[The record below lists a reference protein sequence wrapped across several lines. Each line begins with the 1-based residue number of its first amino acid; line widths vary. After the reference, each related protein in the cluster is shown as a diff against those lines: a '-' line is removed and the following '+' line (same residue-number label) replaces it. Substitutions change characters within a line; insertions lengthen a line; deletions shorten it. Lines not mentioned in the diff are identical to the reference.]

1 MLLHLH
7 AFSTC
12 ILFFDCSGTVH
23 HDCEVS
29 CLFSAGHLH
38 RIQEKVAFAD
48 CIPAQIARYFMS
60 APIKKVFSNLCPSIV
75 IDFMDFVSSEISFT
89 DTDKFSYFSCAF
101 SIASHR

>member
-12 ILFFDCSGTVH
+12 IHFFDYSGTVH

-29 CLFSAGHLH
+29 CLFSAGNLH
-38 RIQEKVAFAD
+38 CIQEKVAFAD

-60 APIKKVFSNLCPSIV
+60 APIKKIIFLI
-75 IDFMDFVSSEISFT
+75 SSEISQTNFHT
-89 DTDKFSYFSCAF
+89 FLA
-101 SIASHR
+101 HLELL